1 MLNPSGTE
9 PQQMRQGEV
18 KMATIR
24 DLAKH
29 TGFSVT
35 TISRVLNNDPT
46 MSVPDSTRVKI
57 LEAADELNYSLPKT
71 RRSGKNHSL
80 HIAIA
85 EMMSQSEKL
94 SDPYYLYLK
103 NYVVRACM
111 EKGYLVSYLSE
122 QDGKYCTLEK
132 EHLDGIL
139 AIGIF
144 SENQIEQM
152 KEISKC
158 IVFVDSAPD
167 EQQYDSVVLNFKLG
181 IEQAVE
187 YLSQRGHQRIGF
199 LGPTYK
205 LDQKKR
211 PALEVRRQ
219 YFKEYMSRLGY
230 YDERWMIDT
239 MLTIQETRAQ
249 VEEWLKSGEE
259 RPTAFLAY
267 NEETAITAVSV
278 FREEGIRIPEDISI
292 ISFNDTPLSILIEPP
307 LTSINA
313 HLENMGKVAVGLLRE
328 RIQSPERLPYKV
340 VLPLTLTER
349 SSVRNLR

>member
-1 MLNPSGTE
+1 
-9 PQQMRQGEV
+9 
-18 KMATIR
+18 MATIR
-24 DLAKH
+24 DLANY
-29 TGFSVT
+29 TGFSVA

-46 MSVPDSTRVKI
+46 MKVTDDTRMKI
-57 LEAADELNYSLPKT
+57 LEAADELNYSRTKT
-71 RRSGKNHSL
+71 RRFSKNHPV
-80 HIAIA
+80 HVAIA

-111 EKGYLVSYLSE
+111 EQGFHVSYLSE
-122 QDGKYCTLEK
+122 QQERYYTLEK
-132 EHLDGIL
+132 EPVDGIL

-144 SENQIEQM
+144 SERQIAQM
-152 KEISKC
+152 AEISRSV
-158 IVFVDSAPD
+158 VFIDSSPD
-167 EQQYDSVVLNFKLG
+167 ERQFDSVVLNFRLG
-181 IEQAVE
+181 VEQALE
-187 YLSQRGHQRIGF
+187 YLMQHGHYRIGF

-219 YFKEYMSRLGY
+219 YFKEYMSNVGR

-239 MLTIQETRAQ
+239 LLTLDETRKE
-249 VEEWLKSGEE
+249 VKSWLKLGEQ

-267 NEETAITAVSV
+267 NEGTAITAVSV
-278 FREEGIRIPEDISI
+278 FREAGIRIPEDISI

-307 LTSINA
+307 LTSVNA
-313 HLENMGKVAVGLLRE
+313 HLESMGKEAVRLLKD
-328 RIQSPERLPYKV
+328 RIEEPQRLAHKV

-349 SSVRNLR
+349 RSVWDYRQNSPCVSGPREV